1 VIIKIFLIGGKL
13 TLFGVISCVVV
24 GFGLVYL
31 SLEFIPSK
39 WGALLG
45 LCLGLTIAA
54 IGGFSGRANALDL
67 PAPFTND
74 PLGWRKAK
82 KTYKTDA
89 ASEEVTKKDDRD

>member
-1 VIIKIFLIGGKL
+1 MKKLFLVGGKL
-13 TLFGVISCVVV
+13 TLLGVISCVFA
-24 GFGLVYL
+24 GFSLVYL

-45 LCLGLTIAA
+45 LCFGLAIAA

-67 PAPFTND
+67 PPPFTND

-82 KTYKTDA
+82 KSYETQEDA
-89 ASEEVTKKDDRD
+89 DKAPKRGDAS

>member
-1 VIIKIFLIGGKL
+1 MKKIFMTGGKL

-45 LCLGLTIAA
+45 LCLGLTLAA

-67 PAPFTND
+67 PPPFTTD

-89 ASEEVTKKDDRD
+89 AFDEVKNKGDQA

>member
-1 VIIKIFLIGGKL
+1 MKKLFLVGGKL
-13 TLFGVISCVVV
+13 TLLGVISCVFA
-24 GFGLVYL
+24 GFSLVYL

-45 LCLGLTIAA
+45 LCFGLAIAA

-67 PAPFTND
+67 PPPFTND

-82 KTYKTDA
+82 ETYQNNASPEKPANIDDA
-89 ASEEVTKKDDRD
+89 P